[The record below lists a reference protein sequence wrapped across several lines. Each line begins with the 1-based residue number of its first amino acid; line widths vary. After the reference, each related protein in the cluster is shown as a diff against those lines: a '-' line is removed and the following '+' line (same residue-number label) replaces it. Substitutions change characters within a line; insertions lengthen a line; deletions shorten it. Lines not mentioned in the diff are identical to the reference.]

1 MKMNKIILIAIS
13 LFLASCGPWSEEK
26 KDIAAVTCSIMGET
40 RDIDAAVR
48 VEKMND
54 ARKEIG
60 GEPFL
65 EGDSVIQE
73 AFEYGLCQ
81 ELVLNENFNEA
92 LKPLKDAWE
101 AGAEDRTP
109 SIKEEFH
116 ENGQLKSRINYQS
129 KNDGGKEHGLYETY
143 YENGQLRVKGN
154 VKDGKGH
161 GLFEV
166 YYENGQL
173 RSKGNMKD
181 GYEHGL
187 RETYYENGQLEFKMF
202 CKPDENTDMSN
213 CNVHTQGDAAYP

>member
-13 LFLASCGPWSEEK
+13 LILASCGPSSEEK

-116 ENGQLKSRINYQS
+116 ENGQLKLRTNYQS
-129 KNDGGKEHGLYETY
+129 KNDGGKEHGLQEAY
-143 YENGQLRVKGN
+143 YENGQLRAKGN
-154 VKDGKGH
+154 NKDGKQH
-161 GLFEV
+161 GLIEV

-173 RSKGNMKD
+173 KAKENWED
-181 GYEHGL
+181 GQLHGL
-187 RETYYENGQLEFKMF
+187 QEQYNEDGQLEIKMF
-202 CKPDENTDMSN
+202 CKPDEDDEYNSY
-213 CNVHTQGDAAYP
+213 CNQLII

>member
-1 MKMNKIILIAIS
+1 MKYIFIITIS
-13 LFLASCGPWSEEK
+13 LILASCGPSSEEK

-60 GEPFL
+60 REPFL

-81 ELVLNENFNEA
+81 ELVLSENYNEA

-129 KNDGGKEHGLYETY
+129 KNDGGKEHGLAE
-143 YENGQLRVKGN
+143 G
-154 VKDGKGH
+154 
-161 GLFEV
+161 
-166 YYENGQL
+166 
-173 RSKGNMKD
+173 
-181 GYEHGL
+181 
-187 RETYYENGQLEFKMF
+187 YYENGQLEVKYNNKDGKVHGLGEGYYENGQLKWKGNNKDGKLHGVIEDYYENGQLKSKIF
-202 CKPDENTDMSN
+202 CNSDKYDEDTGMNY
-213 CNVHTQGDAAYP
+213 CEPL

>member
-13 LFLASCGPWSEEK
+13 LILASCGPSSEEQ

-81 ELVLNENFNEA
+81 ELVLNENYNEA
-92 LKPLKDAWE
+92 LKLLKDAKE
-101 AGAEDRTP
+101 ERDRTP

-116 ENGQLKSRINYQS
+116 ENGQLKSRTNYQS
-129 KNDGGKEHGLYETY
+129 KNDGGKVHGLIETY
-143 YENGQLRVKGN
+143 YDNGQLKSKGSYKDGEKDGLVEINYENSQLQYKGNYKDGEEDGLSEYYFENGQLRTKICIKN
-154 VKDGKGH
+154 DK
-161 GLFEV
+161 
-166 YYENGQL
+166 Y
-173 RSKGNMKD
+173 
-181 GYEHGL
+181 
-187 RETYYENGQLEFKMF
+187 
-202 CKPDENTDMSN
+202 TDMSY
-213 CNVHTQGDAAYP
+213 CE

>member
-1 MKMNKIILIAIS
+1 MKHIFIITIS
-13 LFLASCGPWSEEK
+13 LILASCGPSSEEK

-129 KNDGGKEHGLYETY
+129 KNDGGKEHGLTEGYYENGQLQWKGNYEDGKLQGLMEGY
-143 YENGQLRVKGN
+143 YENGQLRAKEN
-154 VKDGKGH
+154 WEDGKLH
-161 GLFEV
+161 GLQEN
-166 YYENGQL
+166 YYEDGQL
-173 RSKGNMKD
+173 DS
-181 GYEHGL
+181 
-187 RETYYENGQLEFKMF
+187 KMF
-202 CKPDENTDMSN
+202 CYKYDEDTDTHYCKP
-213 CNVHTQGDAAYP
+213 Q